1 MVVAVIS
8 WDWCCMPD
16 SRKARR
22 IADPGCSR
30 NAHHW
35 RGFVPCWATARY
47 GVGYQTQLAPGG
59 HVILDFD
66 GILAIVA
73 LILWHYTRNRNLMM
87 SRIAIFPNFT

>member
-1 MVVAVIS
+1 
-8 WDWCCMPD
+8 MPD

-22 IADPGCSR
+22 MPTQGCSR

-35 RGFVPCWATARY
+35 RGFVPCWVRRVD

-59 HVILDFD
+59 HVIWISI

-73 LILWHYTRNRNLMM
+73 LILWHYTRN
-87 SRIAIFPNFT
+87 AI